1 MLSVNQIICWH
12 NDNKLDR
19 VIYIDWLNCYIV
31 TIDINNSKAQPIIH
45 RYQEIES
52 AIDGEQASLLN
63 SDPYAKYLMTDSEL
77 STIQCQY
84 RDNAWKAVSLIINY
98 GSSIFEPH
106 ERSRVIKEVSEL
118 CGRSEPTIRKDLRR
132 YWQGGQI
139 KNALIPRFDSRRG
152 QELSNP
158 ISSYLPQILN
168 SLYKYAFSILISL
181 KENIFWSN
189 ENFQE
194 FALAYKIL
202 TISHHPKRGRP
213 SSLSYAVGKKLGIN
227 ITIEIREKF
236 RKGIKLFYE
245 NRQKMPL
252 TKAYQKTLEK
262 FFNKGYKLS
271 DGILVPNLP
280 LAEELPSF
288 DQFKYW
294 YEKDYDINK
303 KLIARE
309 GQIKYNLVHRA
320 VLGNSTQMAFGP
332 GALFQIDCTIA
343 DLYLVSKIN
352 RNWIIGR
359 PTLYLVIDVFSRL
372 IVGFAVTLEPP
383 SWLGAMLALENTIT
397 DKVEF
402 CKNWGIEITEYEWP
416 SHHLPAEIIA
426 DRGEFK
432 SYKANNLSDS
442 LGIEINNTPP
452 YRADFKGIIERSFRY
467 FNDEIIHWL
476 PGSVKHL
483 PSRGE
488 RDYRLDGVLTTDAFR
503 KLMILFILD
512 HNNENLLI

>member
-1 MLSVNQIICWH
+1 MLSVNQVICWKS
-12 NDNKLDR
+12 DNRLDR
-19 VIYIDWLNCYIV
+19 VIYIDLLQNCIL
-31 TIDINNSKAQPIIH
+31 TIDIHNRKAQPIIH
-45 RYQEIES
+45 TYQQIES
-52 AIDGEQASLLN
+52 ALESEQASLHFDEPL
-63 SDPYAKYLMTDSEL
+63 AQYLMADSEL
-77 STIQCQY
+77 SANQRVY
-84 RDNAWKAVSLIINY
+84 RDKAWKTISLIIIY
-98 GSSIFEPH
+98 GLLIFDPR
-106 ERSRVIKEVSEL
+106 ERSRIIKEVSEQT
-118 CGRSEPTIRKDLRR
+118 GRSEPTIRKDLRR
-132 YWQGGQI
+132 YWQGGQV
-139 KNALIPRFDSRRG
+139 KNALIPKYDARKG
-152 QELSNP
+152 KEKINP
-158 ISSYLPQILN
+158 ISQFLPQILN
-168 SLYKYAFSILISL
+168 NLYKYALTKLRLLPELILWSSEDL
-181 KENIFWSN
+181 KEFG
-189 ENFQE
+189 
-194 FALAYKIL
+194 LAYTIL
-202 TISHHPKRGRP
+202 TTGKYRKRGR
-213 SSLSYAVGKKLGIN
+213 SSLLSLSVGRKLGIN
-227 ITIEIREKF
+227 VTDDIKNKF

-262 FFNKGYKLS
+262 FFNKGYKLL

-280 LAEELPSF
+280 PASELPSF
-288 DQFKYW
+288 RQFKYW

-309 GQIKYNLVHRA
+309 GQTKYNLVHRA

-359 PTLYLVIDVFSRL
+359 PTLYLVVDVFSRL
-372 IVGFAVTLEPP
+372 IVGFAVTLEPA

-402 CKNWGIEITEYEWP
+402 CKNYGIEITEYEWP

-432 SYKANNLSDS
+432 SHKADNLSDC

-476 PGSVKHL
+476 PGSVKNL
-483 PSRGE
+483 PLRGE

>member
-12 NDNKLDR
+12 SDDKLDR
-19 VIYIDWLNCYIV
+19 VLYIDLVEGYIV

-52 AIDGEQASLLN
+52 VLESEQARVLN
-63 SDPYAKYLMTDSEL
+63 DDPIAKYLINDSEL
-77 STIQCQY
+77 STIQREY
-84 RDNAWKAVSLIINY
+84 RDKAWDAISLIISY
-98 GSSIFEPH
+98 GLSIFEPC
-106 ERSRVIKEVSEL
+106 ERSRIIKEVQEKT
-118 CGRSEPTIRKDLRR
+118 GRSVSTIRKYLRR
-132 YWQGGQI
+132 YWQGGQV
-139 KNALIPRFDSRRG
+139 KNALIPRFNGG
-152 QELSNP
+152 QGKEHPNP
-158 ISSYLPQILN
+158 ISSFLPQILN
-168 SLYKYAFSILISL
+168 YLYKYAFSILISL
-181 KENIFWSN
+181 KAYTFWSN
-189 ENFQE
+189 EDLKE
-194 FALAYKIL
+194 FAIAYKIL
-202 TISHHPKRGRP
+202 TISRHSKRGRP
-213 SSLSYAVGKKLGIN
+213 SLLSYAVGKKLGIN
-227 ITIEIREKF
+227 ITLEVREKF

-245 NRQKMPL
+245 TRQKMPL

-262 FFNKGYKLS
+262 FFNQGYKLS
-271 DGILVPNLP
+271 NGILVPDLP
-280 LAEELPSF
+280 AASELPSF

-303 KLIARE
+303 KLISRE
-309 GQIKYNLVHRA
+309 GQTKYNLVHRA

-372 IVGFAVTLEPP
+372 IVGFAVTLESP

-402 CKNWGIEITEYEWP
+402 CRNYGIEITEYEWP

-432 SYKANNLSDS
+432 SHKANNLSDS